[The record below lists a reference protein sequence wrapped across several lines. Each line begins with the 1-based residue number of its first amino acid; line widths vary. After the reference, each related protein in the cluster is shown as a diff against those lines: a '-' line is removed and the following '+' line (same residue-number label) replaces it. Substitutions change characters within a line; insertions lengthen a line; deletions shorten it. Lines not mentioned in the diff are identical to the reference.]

1 MIKYISKYTIKTKL
15 KEEKGDAIQEIVRPI
30 QAINSFIHKGK

>member
-15 KEEKGDAIQEIVRPI
+15 KEGNGDAIQEILRPV
-30 QAINSFIHKGK
+30 QAINSVIHKGK